1 MRGNRGSQFSCI
13 VAVVKKALADK
24 EEAAIVSLLKY
35 GFSRWLTETC
45 SHGVCLNEMIQIE
58 HNDLAN
64 LRKLEASEAL
74 FSALHFTRDGV
85 IVTGPSHDVQF
96 MNHAAERLVGYTAE
110 ELLGENAQELHRT
123 GALKAEVA
131 ECIIAEVYKGHAWQ
145 GTLFQR
151 RRSGEC
157 VPVWSKIAPVNIT
170 GPGESWEAQLSK
182 AETWVG
188 VRMEGRSRGVDV
200 TSRLLHNEGQ
210 SRGNLLLGDGRKRSW
225 TAR

>member
-1 MRGNRGSQFSCI
+1 MSASRRLRRSPSAVERGGGLGTSKR
-13 VAVVKKALADK
+13 
-24 EEAAIVSLLKY
+24 
-35 GFSRWLTETC
+35 R
-45 SHGVCLNEMIQIE
+45 
-58 HNDLAN
+58 
-64 LRKLEASEAL
+64 LRLV
-74 FSALHFTRDGV
+74 R
-85 IVTGPSHDVQF
+85 F

-170 GPGESWEAQLSK
+170 GPGYLMCS
-182 AETWVG
+182 G
-188 VRMEGRSRGVDV
+188 I
-200 TSRLLHNEGQ
+200 
-210 SRGNLLLGDGRKRSW
+210 
-225 TAR
+225 